1 MKFKS
6 TIIIAAFIAVPA
18 VAQDSGPFISA
29 SAGRVHAKTDTAPG
43 FSANDSY
50 TTWALGGGYRFN
62 RYAGIEASYR
72 DFGRLKVEGAG
83 AWSQGDLTGLEYG
96 VFVAYPVT
104 DAIDLIARAG
114 WNRWQ
119 SDWKNSSGG
128 SGTNR
133 GTEPYFGVGASLAF
147 DKRMAAV
154 LNWTRFNSA
163 SNSTDDADM
172 IEVGLQYRF

>member
-1 MKFKS
+1 MRLK
-6 TIIIAAFIAVPA
+6 IIAVSLALVAAPAFAA
-18 VAQDSGPFISA
+18 DSGFFVA
-29 SAGRVHAKTDTAPG
+29 GSAGQVHAKTATAPG

-96 VFVAYPVT
+96 GFVAYPVT

-119 SDWKNSSGG
+119 SEWKNSSGG

-133 GTEPYFGVGASLAF
+133 GTEPYFGVGASWAF

>member
-1 MKFKS
+1 MHLKM
-6 TIIIAAFIAVPA
+6 IAASLVLATAPA
-18 VAQDSGPFISA
+18 FAADSGFFVA
-29 SAGRVHAKTDTAPG
+29 GSAGRVHAKTDTAPG

-72 DFGRLKVEGAG
+72 DFGRLKVESAG
-83 AWSQGDLTGLEYG
+83 AWSQGDLTGWEYG
-96 VFVAYPVT
+96 GFVAYPVT
-104 DAIDLIARAG
+104 VTIDLIARAG

-119 SDWKNSSGG
+119 SEWKNSSGG
-128 SGTNR
+128 SGTNH
-133 GTEPYFGVGASLAF
+133 GTETYFGVGASWAF

-163 SNSTDDADM
+163 DSNTHDADM
-172 IEVGLQYRF
+172 IEVGLQYQF